1 MIHDHKSYLVFPSF
15 RSIGGNENSVDLAKN
30 PTAAAP
36 VASAA
41 SLPFVGHPQLDTNQ
55 TFILSGREKR
65 LVITGW
71 AIWSDSWLDFDFSC
85 CTFCQVR
92 LGLMGNWQ
100 NWLSKWGRWWNI

>member
-55 TFILSGREKR
+55 TFILSGRIPYSIWRDSR
-65 LVITGW
+65 LALHFWTY
-71 AIWSDSWLDFDFSC
+71 
-85 CTFCQVR
+85 TQY
-92 LGLMGNWQ
+92 GL
-100 NWLSKWGRWWNI
+100 